1 MKKMFFAIC
10 FLFVACAT
18 APQEPPVDP
27 AVTIRAPRED
37 VVAAL
42 IADMAAQGYPLV
54 QSSENLLVFGRRDDS
69 VMAMA
74 IYGSRYDRV
83 PESRV
88 SYSVAET
95 QGLISVRGTAAM
107 VTNPGSGYE
116 RNHNVTGNA
125 SRWMYNTLAR
135 VKTATDGYAVQK

>member
-1 MKKMFFAIC
+1 
-10 FLFVACAT
+10 
-18 APQEPPVDP
+18 
-27 AVTIRAPRED
+27 
-37 VVAAL
+37 
-42 IADMAAQGYPLV
+42 
-54 QSSENLLVFGRRDDS
+54 VFGRRDDS

-95 QGLISVRGTAAM
+95 QGLISVRGTATM

-116 RNHNVTGNA
+116 RHHNVTGNA